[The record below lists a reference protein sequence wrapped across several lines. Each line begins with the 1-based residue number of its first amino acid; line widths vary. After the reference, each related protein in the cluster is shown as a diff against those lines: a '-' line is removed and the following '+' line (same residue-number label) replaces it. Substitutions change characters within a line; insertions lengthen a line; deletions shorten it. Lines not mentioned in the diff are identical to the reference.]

1 MRIKHSM
8 ISVPLRRRV
17 RGSYLTLILL
27 ALLILGL
34 QYHSSSKALPRDPSY
49 GLLNES
55 SASSKYAIATFLTGS
70 PSQTTKK
77 SEAED
82 DYYYIAT
89 RVLTYQ
95 LLHAPETRCSRPVTV
110 LVLVSSTVSQHKRQ
124 QLTLDGATVVLV
136 EDIPLHWWIK
146 TGVTRWKDVFMKL
159 RLFEMVEYDRI
170 LYLDADTLITEP
182 VDGIFDEAVIRTP
195 ANTLLDRT
203 AHIKADERLLP
214 AQYVFAA
221 RSDNALNGERDH
233 PFPPTATDVFSAGF
247 WVIAPSREMFAYF
260 LSVMNHYRR
269 FDPHTMEQSLM
280 NYAYRRVGAMP
291 WTELDFKWSATWP
304 NSKDLEGKVVALHE
318 KLWKTGPDELRNLWW
333 SYKEKMKKYYDR
345 YAESKTT
352 T

>member
-1 MRIKHSM
+1 MTP
-8 ISVPLRRRV
+8 VPLRRRV
-17 RGSYLTLILL
+17 RGSYLTAVLL
-27 ALLILGL
+27 ALLIFGL
-34 QYHSSSKALPRDPSY
+34 QYRSSSKTSPRDPFY
-49 GLLNES
+49 GLLNETS
-55 SASSKYAIATFLTGS
+55 TSSKYAIATFLTGS
-70 PSQTTKK
+70 PSQTTE
-77 SEAED
+77 SPEADD

-95 LLHAPETRCSRPVTV
+95 LLHALDTRCSRSVTV
-110 LVLVSSTVSQHKRQ
+110 LVLVSSTVSQQKQQ
-124 QLTLDGATVVLV
+124 QLTVDGATVVPV
-136 EDIPLHWWIK
+136 KDISLNWWIK

-182 VDGIFDEAVIRTP
+182 IDGIFDEAAIRTP
-195 ANTLLDRT
+195 AKTLLDRA
-203 AHIKADERLLP
+203 AHIKADESQLP

-260 LSVMNHYRR
+260 LSVMTHYRR

-280 NYAYRRVGAMP
+280 NYAYRRGGAMP
-291 WTELDFKWSATWP
+291 WTDLDYKWSATWP

-318 KLWKTGPDELRNLWW
+318 KLWRTGPDKLRDLWW
-333 SYKEKMKKYYDR
+333 SCKDKMDKHYDR
-345 YAESKTT
+345 SAESKTT